1 MGETGLKMWGE
12 GSQSHAAQRVQ
23 AAPASS
29 LRDTGSNP
37 TSTYPMSKSFGF
49 TEFMVFVKHGR

>member
-1 MGETGLKMWGE
+1 MGATGLKMWGE
-12 GSQSHAAQRVQ
+12 GSQSHAAHRVQ

-29 LRDTGSNP
+29 HRDTGSNP
-37 TSTYPMSKSFGF
+37 TSTYMSKSFGF